1 LRKQRHINTAFASPE
16 DHHHADVQFF
26 HVQQPCCRFDRLH
39 FFKQQPNLRKLR
51 SLYFTS
57 IGMARNVIIL
67 PRPLQRRMEAALR
80 NYTHPGGGRE
90 LDFEHPPDEPA
101 LTAPDS
107 VSWGVFKNP
116 LALFIGGVTAVLLE
130 LAEPRVRTGVWNHT
144 TFRQDPLPR
153 LRRTGVAAMMTVYGP
168 RSRTEAMIA
177 GVATLHGRVSG
188 LTPDGQPYRADDPE
202 LLDWVHATASFGFVE
217 AYHAYVRRLSDAERD
232 SFYAEGLPSSRL
244 YGALRAPASRHELD
258 MLFESMRGKLE
269 PSPIVFEFLDIMRR
283 VPLLPRPLAPV
294 QRLLLKAA
302 VEILPRWVRECL
314 GLDERWNLRPWQRH
328 VVRHSGTIAD
338 RILLRSAPAVQ
349 ACRRLGLPDDYLYKS
364 H

>member
-1 LRKQRHINTAFASPE
+1 
-16 DHHHADVQFF
+16 
-26 HVQQPCCRFDRLH
+26 
-39 FFKQQPNLRKLR
+39 
-51 SLYFTS
+51 
-57 IGMARNVIIL
+57 
-67 PRPLQRRMEAALR
+67 
-80 NYTHPGGGRE
+80 
-90 LDFEHPPDEPA
+90 
-101 LTAPDS
+101 
-107 VSWGVFKNP
+107 
-116 LALFIGGVTAVLLE
+116 LFIGGVTAVLLE

-177 GVATLHGRVSG
+177 GVAKLHGRVSG

-232 SFYAEGLPSSRL
+232 SFYAEGRPSSRL
-244 YGALRAPASRHELD
+244 YGALGAPASRDDLD
-258 MLFESMRGKLE
+258 MLLEGMRGKLE

-294 QRLLLKAA
+294 QHLLLKAA
-302 VEILPRWVRECL
+302 VEILPSWVRECL
-314 GLDERWNLRPWQRH
+314 GLDERWTLRPWQRH

-349 ACRRLGLPDDYLYKS
+349 SCRRLGLPDDYLYC
-364 H
+364 